1 MFFGGRG
8 FLFPPAGCNVVH
20 ALALAPVAAAG
31 RDEAGARPV
40 RLDGPPAEARDGGYA
55 ALDPALSIA
64 APLKLVPAAALA
76 APVCGVSVCASTHN
90 SLKRKCYLGDLRTNK

>member
-1 MFFGGRG
+1 LFFGGRG

-76 APVCGVSVCASTHN
+76 APVWRAHQRQFAKT
-90 SLKRKCYLGDLRTNK
+90 